1 MNVPSMLSL
10 SDVLQQITAS
20 SEYLLLGLSNGKAL
34 CDAYGLEP
42 FQHAFLSAVH
52 ERLRP
57 YGVTDQDITVVNQ
70 VLLLVGW
77 SNTGLPLQPNKD
89 LYLERIKAALCY
101 EPVQCGSARI
111 QINVFSSWLTLSP
124 YEAPNSSQLRSL
136 ANAIAFSEVIP
147 QPREQTRD
155 DMALAIRFYTD
166 MQSDKVVLS
175 FQPVVSIKNRQQI
188 LYYEVLLR
196 RNESSDAANAATS
209 CAPVIQALERLHS
222 TERLDASV
230 LWTVLQL
237 LKQDP
242 SLHLACNI
250 SPLSLHDRTCWRL
263 IASTLRKA
271 PKLAA
276 RLTLE
281 ISETTAVFDLHA
293 AAKQL
298 NSLRVLGC
306 KLAIATTGAGLNAF
320 RLAKKLGP
328 HVIKI
333 HKTLLHQTRNQG
345 SSLGFHSWLQLP
357 RSMSQQVVA
366 EGIETDLDLQLSV
379 DAGVHAVQG
388 NFITPPTVQP
398 PWNGAVPLCVRDSF
412 TPTHNPVSL

>member
-1 MNVPSMLSL
+1 MNAPSMLSL
-10 SDVLQQITAS
+10 FDALKQITAS
-20 SEYLLLGLSNGKAL
+20 NEYLLLGLSNGKAL
-34 CDAYGLEP
+34 CNAYGLEA
-42 FQHAFLSAVH
+42 FQHAFLSAVQ
-52 ERLRP
+52 ERLHP
-57 YGVTDQDITVVNQ
+57 YGVTAQDITVVNQ
-70 VLLLVGW
+70 VLLLVAW
-77 SNTGLPLQPNKD
+77 NSPHLPQQPSKD

-101 EPVQCGSARI
+101 APVLCGPARI
-111 QINVFSSWLTLSP
+111 QINVFASWLTLSP
-124 YEAPNSSQLRSL
+124 YETPDSSQLRSL
-136 ANAIAFSEVIP
+136 ANAIAFSEVVP
-147 QPREQTRD
+147 QPRKQTQD

-175 FQPVVSIKNRQQI
+175 FQPVVSIENRQQI
-188 LYYEVLLR
+188 LYYEVILR
-196 RNESSDAANAATS
+196 RNESGDTANSATS

-222 TERLDASV
+222 TERLDVSV

-263 IASTLRKA
+263 ITSALRNA

-281 ISETTAVFDLHA
+281 VSETTAVFDLHT

-306 KLAIATTGAGLNAF
+306 KLAIATTGAGLNAL
-320 RLAKKLGP
+320 RLAKKLCP

-333 HKTLLHQTRNQG
+333 HKTLLHQARNQG
-345 SSLGFHSWLQLP
+345 SNLAFHSWLP
-357 RSMSQQVVA
+357 PKKNMSHQVVA

-379 DAGVHAVQG
+379 EAGVHAVQG
-388 NFITPPTVQP
+388 HFITPATVQL